1 MIFRNVA
8 RHSYSISSPLK
19 FNFNRTTEIDSSSSH
34 LCHSSIPLQP
44 FSTSKLTSVS
54 IKWSQLIMD
63 LRGLMGSKEGPG
75 HQKGGGRKENLKKV
89 YKKPGTSTDVA
100 RSLRTIQVTRIWFI
114 PALSHY
120 IFIWIMI
127 EISVRCLVHVT
138 PNFHFVL
145 ILNFKTFLSNSVFF
159 TFVMHECKLEDV

>member
-44 FSTSKLTSVS
+44 FSTSKVSSVS

-75 HQKGGGRKENLKKV
+75 HQKGGGRKENLKKA

-100 RSLRTIQVTRIWFI
+100 RSLRTIQVTCIYMILTCPVPLHFWYFLYDRNLGAVSSSRHAQF
-114 PALSHY
+114 S
-120 IFIWIMI
+120 FCVVFWIL
-127 EISVRCLVHVT
+127 RL
-138 PNFHFVL
+138 F
-145 ILNFKTFLSNSVFF
+145 
-159 TFVMHECKLEDV
+159 